1 MIRKIIL
8 SLTIVLISLIILILF
23 LGLKTKKIYDTKD
36 IIGKPISKLEL
47 KILNENNNFNTADLR
62 KNNFTLINF
71 WASWCAP
78 CKKEHKHLI
87 SLKKKNIKILGI
99 NFKDK
104 TSNANEFLKKLG
116 NPYYLIAS
124 DQEGKTSVSF
134 GVYGIPETILVNKD
148 LIIVKKYIGPLDKND
163 VNKIL
168 EIVNKK

>member
-1 MIRKIIL
+1 MRKIIL

-36 IIGKPISKLEL
+36 IIGNPISKLEL

>member
-1 MIRKIIL
+1 MRKIIL

-104 TSNANEFLKKLG
+104 TSNANEFIKKLG

-148 LIIVKKYIGPLDKND
+148 LIIVKKYIGPLDEND
-163 VNKIL
+163 IDEIL
-168 EIVNKK
+168 EIVDKK

>member
-1 MIRKIIL
+1 MRKIIL
-8 SLTIVLISLIILILF
+8 LLTIVLISLIIVILF

-148 LIIVKKYIGPLDKND
+148 LIIVKKYIGPLDEND

>member
-1 MIRKIIL
+1 MRKIIL

-87 SLKKKNIKILGI
+87 SLKKKN
-99 NFKDK
+99 
-104 TSNANEFLKKLG
+104 
-116 NPYYLIAS
+116 
-124 DQEGKTSVSF
+124 
-134 GVYGIPETILVNKD
+134 
-148 LIIVKKYIGPLDKND
+148 
-163 VNKIL
+163 
-168 EIVNKK
+168 

>member
-1 MIRKIIL
+1 MRKIIL

-23 LGLKTKKIYDTKD
+23 LVLKTKKIYDTKD

>member
-1 MIRKIIL
+1 MRKIIL

-148 LIIVKKYIGPLDKND
+148 LIIVKKYIGPLDEND

>member
-1 MIRKIIL
+1 MKD
-8 SLTIVLISLIILILF
+8 SNFLIILILF

>member
-1 MIRKIIL
+1 MKRKIIL
-8 SLTIVLISLIILILF
+8 SITIVLISLIILILF

>member
-1 MIRKIIL
+1 MRKIIL

-163 VNKIL
+163 VDKIL

>member
-1 MIRKIIL
+1 MRKIIL

-148 LIIVKKYIGPLDKND
+148 LIIVKKYIGHLDKND

>member
-1 MIRKIIL
+1 MRKIIL

-23 LGLKTKKIYDTKD
+23 LGLKTKKIYETKD

>member
-1 MIRKIIL
+1 M
-8 SLTIVLISLIILILF
+8 
-23 LGLKTKKIYDTKD
+23 
-36 IIGKPISKLEL
+36 
-47 KILNENNNFNTADLR
+47 
-62 KNNFTLINF
+62 
-71 WASWCAP
+71 
-78 CKKEHKHLI
+78 I

-134 GVYGIPETILVNKD
+134 GVYGIPETILINKD

>member
-1 MIRKIIL
+1 MRKIIL

>member
-1 MIRKIIL
+1 MRKIIL

-134 GVYGIPETILVNKD
+134 GVYGIPETILINKD

>member
-1 MIRKIIL
+1 MRKIIL

-62 KNNFTLINF
+62 KNNFTVINF

>member
-1 MIRKIIL
+1 MRKIIL

-104 TSNANEFLKKLG
+104 TSNANEFLKKVG

>member
-1 MIRKIIL
+1 MRKIIL
-8 SLTIVLISLIILILF
+8 SLTIVLISLKILILF

>member
-1 MIRKIIL
+1 MKKIVL
-8 SLTIVLISLIILILF
+8 SLVLVLILF
-23 LGLKTKKIYDTKD
+23 VIVIFSLGLKTKKIYDTKD
-36 IIGKPISKLEL
+36 IVGKPISEVNI
-47 KILNENNNFNTADLR
+47 KIFNQDKTFNTSELR

>member
-1 MIRKIIL
+1 MRKIIL

-104 TSNANEFLKKLG
+104 TSNANEFIKKLG

-163 VNKIL
+163 VNKKL

>member
-1 MIRKIIL
+1 MRKIIL

-148 LIIVKKYIGPLDKND
+148 LIIVKKYIGPLDEND
-163 VNKIL
+163 IDEIL
-168 EIVNKK
+168 EIVDKK

>member
-1 MIRKIIL
+1 MRKIIL

-87 SLKKKNIKILGI
+87 SIKKKNIKILGI

>member
-1 MIRKIIL
+1 MKKIIL

>member
-1 MIRKIIL
+1 MRKIIL

-104 TSNANEFLKKLG
+104 TSNANEFIKKLG

-148 LIIVKKYIGPLDKND
+148 LIIVKKYIGPLDEND